1 MISEEQFNI
10 LCFQGKSNCV
20 DYKRAQYAFQGAS
33 DAQKAELLKDILC
46 FANAFRRST
55 AYILIG
61 VDEDVSGL
69 GVIHGID
76 DNEVIDDAQLQQ
88 FINSKT
94 NKRIPFSAYPLRMN
108 LGKIL
113 QVIEIDTCV
122 RGRPKNV
129 LDFTKRLVSC
139 VKRHVARADIN
150 AAVLECVEKKVKAL
164 CN

>member
-10 LCFQGKSNCV
+10 LCFQGESNCV

-94 NKRIPFSAYPLRMN
+94 NKRIPFSASSAKSGTGIVTRK
-108 LGKIL
+108 GGS
-113 QVIEIDTCV
+113 T
-122 RGRPKNV
+122 
-129 LDFTKRLVSC
+129 S
-139 VKRHVARADIN
+139 
-150 AAVLECVEKKVKAL
+150 
-164 CN
+164 